1 MGRELAPGDFY
12 SAICGF
18 QRQGGAGVSYRFH
31 ETPSLR
37 TCVLAFPHAHF
48 PFFGEKVSQTKR
60 NLNERQAVIQE
71 RMAPP
76 PVFRNQGKG
85 AARVRRGSERE
96 RSRATTPE
104 FRESL

>member
-1 MGRELAPGDFY
+1 MARELALGDFY

-18 QRQGGAGVSYRFH
+18 QRQGGADSFRFH
-31 ETPSLR
+31 ETLHCAHASSLSR
-37 TCVLAFPHAHF
+37 AF

-76 PVFRNQGKG
+76 PVFGTKEK
-85 AARVRRGSERE
+85 ALPV
-96 RSRATTPE
+96 
-104 FRESL
+104 